1 MKSCPQCHQ
10 SYEDENLN
18 FCLNDGTALTA
29 AGQAPTIL
37 MPSSPPTEFQS
48 AAPTQWQQPVQQSQ
62 PSGKKSKSWIW
73 VLLLFGLLLLLCGGG
88 VGGLLLLRL
97 NQSNANTDSSTPS
110 LFESPDSEPP
120 TSSSTSQQKKKE
132 SGNVTMANYER
143 LRNGMS
149 RSEVESILGGKGT
162 ELSSSSGAGMSF
174 AVIQWE
180 KEDFK
185 SIIVTFQND
194 KIMSKTQVGLGND

>member
-10 SYEDENLN
+10 SYDDENLN

-37 MPSSPPTEFQS
+37 MPSPPPTEFQA
-48 AAPTQWQQPVQQSQ
+48 AAPTQWQQPVPQAP
-62 PSGKKSKSWIW
+62 PSGKKSKAWIW
-73 VLLLFGLLLLLCGGG
+73 VLLVLGLLLLLCGGG
-88 VGGLLLLRL
+88 VGGFLLFRL
-97 NQSNANTDSSTPS
+97 NQAGVNTDKSTPS
-110 LFESPDSEPP
+110 LFETPESEPP
-120 TSSSTSQQKKKE
+120 TFPSTSQQKKKG

-149 RSEVESILGGKGT
+149 RSEVEIILGGKGT
-162 ELSSSSGAGMSF
+162 ELSSSSGGGMNF

-194 KIMSKTQVGLGND
+194 KIMSKTQVGLGD